1 MAYNCVL
8 DLPTYQV
15 LDCFTYPKSGISG
28 FIIAL
33 PGHGITDWSNE
44 VQINAAISLNKAR
57 VVGGCDRGVRAE
69 VPAGTPDYIDNPSGC
84 SVAQVL
90 VGYTHTATVED
101 SNVSA
106 TNDAF
111 YALVQTT
118 KDLTIALY
126 LCKEDKMRIITSD
139 VTVASPSMPQIDF
152 SPKVLQKYTLNV
164 QWYVS
169 AGVLASQVT
178 NVPDN
183 LFC

>member
-28 FIIAL
+28 YIVAL

-44 VQINAAISLNKAR
+44 TQINAAITNNKAR
-57 VVGGCDRGVRAE
+57 VVGGCDRGVRGE
-69 VPAGTPDYIDNPSGC
+69 VSAGTPDYIDNPSGC

-90 VGYTHTATVED
+90 VGYTHTGTLED
-101 SNVSA
+101 VNVGA
-106 TNDAF
+106 TNDQF
-111 YALVQTT
+111 YATLQTA
-118 KDLTIALY
+118 KDITIALY
-126 LCKEDKMRIITSD
+126 LCKEDKLRIITSD
-139 VTVASPSMPQIDF
+139 VTIASPSMPQIDF
-152 SPKVLQKYTLNV
+152 SPKVLQKYVANF

-183 LFC
+183 IFC